1 VEARPPVNHDSLV
14 VPAGEAQASFEAIG
28 ALRRIT
34 LGDPEVRVA
43 ILDGPVDLSHPC
55 FKGGALRRLPTLV
68 EDPAGAGPMSTH
80 GTHVTSVI
88 FGAPDSPVTGIA
100 PRCRGLILP
109 IFRDGQGGHVSQL
122 DLARAIEQAVEAGA
136 QIINISGGQLA
147 EGGEAELTLA
157 RAIKLCDDNNVLVVA
172 AAGNDGCDCLHV
184 PAGLPSSLAVGGM
197 TADARPLESGNWGE
211 IYQSNGVL
219 APGERIPGA
228 VPGGSVGTMTG
239 SSFATP
245 IVSGVAALL
254 MAIQRQR
261 GETVSTRAVRGAILD
276 SALPCYPRDAPECA
290 RFLAG
295 RLNVTGALALITRGG
310 TNTMSDSDPTIGQHA
325 QEIVPQGTP
334 MLVGG
339 VAPSAVPESN
349 QPGGPPAGASGLE
362 SGAIPATSGAIPPTS
377 YAPPTPDPSAGQ
389 MAPQQLAA
397 QMPVSHPLNPPVMAP
412 GPYVVA
418 LGAQPMQL
426 GPQGVP
432 AGVQPMQLNPQ
443 GVPAGV
449 QTMQVIPQA
458 APPAGQPMQAVSA
471 SAVATPTT
479 TEGSTT
485 APGVSA
491 GVAPSAGCGCQSGPT
506 ANVYALGNIGFDFG
520 TEARRDSFR
529 INMPD
534 VPRGGSPPV
543 FSAPNVYDPIQ
554 LADYLDANNYESTR
568 LIWTLLLDATPIY
581 AIEAETEYPEA
592 VYRALRDA
600 LRFQNLP
607 ADDANYVSRVSIPGY
622 LTGRTRRLFSGQV
635 VPVVEAL
642 PTALYSWN
650 EQVLVNEVVRVV
662 EQNQKEADSSFVRRT
677 VSNFLDKVYYQM
689 RNLGQTSQ
697 DRALNYA
704 ATNVFTLT
712 NDLSQGILS
721 GQTIPTQG
729 VPNLYTLDSIT
740 VSKSPF
746 CRMDSDCQDV
756 QVTFFDPENDT
767 RARSVYQMTIDVS
780 DVVPVQ
786 IAPTHQFLMAL

>member
-1 VEARPPVNHDSLV
+1 MVA
-14 VPAGEAQASFEAIG
+14 AGEAQASFEAIR
-28 ALRRIT
+28 ALRGIT
-34 LGDPEVRVA
+34 VGDPEVCVA
-43 ILDGPVDLSHPC
+43 VLDGPVDLSHPC
-55 FKGGALRRLPTLV
+55 FQGAALRRLPTLV
-68 EDPAGAGPMSTH
+68 EDSAGTGPMSVH

-88 FGAPDSPVTGIA
+88 FGQPDSPVTGIA

-109 IFRDGQGGHVSQL
+109 IFRDGQGGHVPQL

-147 EGGEAELTLA
+147 EGGDAELTLE

-261 GETVSTRAVRGAILD
+261 GETVSARAVRGAILD

-310 TNTMSDSDPTIGQHA
+310 TNTMSDSDARAIEGHPREVA
-325 QEIVPQGTP
+325 PQGAP
-334 MLVGG
+334 LLVGG
-339 VAPSAVPESN
+339 VQASSSAESS
-349 QPGGPPAGASGLE
+349 QPAGPPA
-362 SGAIPATSGAIPPTS
+362 ATSGYEGAVPTPSASQSPAAPDPWAGQATAQPLASNVPAWYYGIPP
-377 YAPPTPDPSAGQ
+377 AGQ
-389 MAPQQLAA
+389 
-397 QMPVSHPLNPPVMAP
+397 
-412 GPYVVA
+412 G
-418 LGAQPMQL
+418 

-432 AGVQPMQLNPQ
+432 AAGQLMQAAPAGWQPMQAVHASGQPAQ
-443 GVPAGV
+443 AMPAMAQPMQAVPGADQPAQVMPAG
-449 QTMQVIPQA
+449 
-458 APPAGQPMQAVSA
+458 GQPMQAVSPS
-471 SAVATPTT
+471 SAIQPTS
-479 TEGSTT
+479 GG
-485 APGVSA
+485 APSRA
-491 GVAPSAGCGCQSGPT
+491 PETSPGVAPSSGCSCESGPT
-506 ANVYALGNIGFDFG
+506 TNIYALGNIGFDFG
-520 TEARRDSFR
+520 TEARRDGFR
-529 INMPD
+529 MNMLD
-534 VPRGGSPPV
+534 VPRGGSPPR
-543 FSAPNVYDPIQ
+543 FSAPNVYDPNQ
-554 LADYLDANNYESTR
+554 LADYLDATNYESTR
-568 LIWTLLLDATPIY
+568 LIWTLLLDSTPIY
-581 AIEAETEYPEA
+581 AIEANSEYPEA
-592 VYRALRDA
+592 VYRPLRDA
-600 LRFQNLP
+600 LRLQNLP
-607 ADDANYVSRVSIPGY
+607 PDDPDYVSRVSIPGY

-635 VPVVEAL
+635 VPVVEAV
-642 PTALYSWN
+642 PTALYSWA
-650 EQVLVNEVVRVV
+650 EAPLVDEVVRVV
-662 EQNQKEADSSFVRRT
+662 KQNEKSADTPFVRRT
-677 VSNFLDKVYYQM
+677 VMNFLDKVYYQM

-704 ATNVFTLT
+704 ATNVFNLT
-712 NDLSQGILS
+712 NDLAQGILT
-721 GQTIPTQG
+721 GQTIPTRDK
-729 VPNLYTLDSIT
+729 PNLYTLDSIS

-756 QVTFFDPENDT
+756 QVTFFDPDNDT
-767 RARSVYQMTIDVS
+767 RARAVYQMTIDVS

-786 IAPTHQFLMAL
+786 IAPTHQFLIAL

>member
-1 VEARPPVNHDSLV
+1 M
-14 VPAGEAQASFEAIG
+14 VPADEAEASFEAIR

-34 LGDPEVRVA
+34 LGDSEVCVA
-43 ILDGPVDLSHPC
+43 VLDGPVDLSHPC
-55 FKGGALRRLPTLV
+55 FRGAALRRLPTLV
-68 EDPAGAGPMSTH
+68 EDPAGTGPMSVH

-88 FGAPDSPVTGIA
+88 FGQPDGPVTGIA

-109 IFRDGQGGHVSQL
+109 IFRDGQRGHVPQL

-157 RAIKLCDDNNVLVVA
+157 RAIKLCEDNNVLVVA

-211 IYQSNGVL
+211 TYRCNGVL

-228 VPGGSVGTMTG
+228 VPGGGVGTMTG

-261 GETVSTRAVRGAILD
+261 GETVSARAVRGAILD
-276 SALPCYPRDAPECA
+276 SALRCYPRDAPECA

-310 TNTMSDSDPTIGQHA
+310 TNTMSDSDPTLGQHA
-325 QEIVPQGTP
+325 EEIVPQGAP

-339 VAPSAVPESN
+339 VAPSAVPESS
-349 QPGGPPAGASGLE
+349 QPGGASAGASGLE
-362 SGAIPATSGAIPPTS
+362 GAAVPPTN
-377 YAPPTPDPSAGQ
+377 YAPPVVEPSTGQ
-389 MAPQQLAA
+389 IPPQQAAA
-397 QMPVSHPLNPPVMAP
+397 QMPAPYPSNPPVMAP

-432 AGVQPMQLNPQ
+432 AGAQPMQVSPQGVPVGVQPMQLGPQ
-443 GVPAGV
+443 GAPVGV
-449 QTMQVIPQA
+449 QPMQVLPEGTLPTGQA
-458 APPAGQPMQAVSA
+458 VQAVSA
-471 SAVATPTT
+471 SAVAAPTA
-479 TEGSTT
+479 TEGSPA
-485 APGVSA
+485 APAASA
-491 GVAPSAGCGCQSGPT
+491 GVAPSSGCGCQSGPT

-662 EQNQKEADSSFVRRT
+662 EQNQKQADSSFVRRT

-704 ATNVFTLT
+704 ATNVFNLT